1 MATLADCIT
10 RTQRLINSNTRSE
23 IDELDT
29 ALDSATDT
37 TLKVKYGADGIRV
50 GSYLS
55 ISNSTTEP
63 ETVYVHKVND
73 VNVTIQR
80 GMQGSTA
87 NNWVA
92 GSMIEVEPRFSG
104 FQIAEAVRD
113 TIRSLP
119 NNLYAVSTATAEF
132 STTVQSVTV
141 DEMNDQDLDPDVLTP
156 GTGFYH
162 LLSATRTARSSE
174 DRLLNL
180 NCTVQ
185 RQMDGTYKVIRQ
197 EGIEKAITV
206 NLIYAHPFVTTALD
220 LDTVLGTTVGMPD
233 SMTDI
238 PSLGASARLLL
249 GEESLRLDLH
259 SQGDSRSDASVAA
272 GDRARYSMI
281 LQGQYDRR
289 VSEEA
294 RRLMSLYGIRSG
306 ASVSSVFP
314 TTLLR

>member
-1 MATLADCIT
+1 MATIADCIT

-29 ALDSATDT
+29 ALDSTTDT

-55 ISNSTTEP
+55 ISNGNTSP

-73 VNVTIQR
+73 VNITIQR
-80 GMQGSTA
+80 AMDGSTPFA
-87 NNWVA
+87 WTA

-104 FQIAEAVRD
+104 FQIVEAIRD
-113 TIRSLP
+113 TIKSMP
-119 NNLYAVSTATAEF
+119 NNLYGVSTATVEF
-132 STTVQSVTV
+132 STTTQSVAV
-141 DEMNDQDLDPDVLTP
+141 AAMNDQDHGTP

-162 LLSATRTARSSE
+162 LISATRTARDEE
-174 DRLLNL
+174 DRLLDI

-185 RQMDGTYKVIRQ
+185 RQLDGTYKVVRQ
-197 EGIEKAITV
+197 EKIEKAVTV
-206 NLIYAHPFVTTALD
+206 NLIYAHPFVTTNLALD
-220 LDTVLGTTVGMPD
+220 IDLGTTVKMPD

-259 SQGDSRSDASVAA
+259 AQGDSRTDAAVAA

-289 VSEEA
+289 VGEEA

>member
-1 MATLADCIT
+1 MATIADCIT

-132 STTVQSVTV
+132 STTAQSVTV
-141 DEMNDQDLDPDVLTP
+141 AAMNDQDHDTP

-162 LLSATRTARSSE
+162 LLSATRTARDQE

-197 EGIEKAITV
+197 EKLEKAVTV
-206 NLIYAHPFVTTALD
+206 NLIYAHPFVTTTLS
-220 LDTVLGTTVGMPD
+220 LDTLLGTTVGMPD
-233 SMTDI
+233 SMLDI

-259 SQGDSRSDASVAA
+259 AQGDSRSDVAVAA

>member
-1 MATLADCIT
+1 MATIADCIT
-10 RTQRLINSNTRSE
+10 RTQRLVNSNTRSE
-23 IDELDT
+23 IDEVSEHLAST
-29 ALDSATDT
+29 TDT
-37 TLKVKYGADGIRV
+37 TLIVTHGADGIRV

-55 ISNSTTEP
+55 ISSGTNPP
-63 ETVYVHKVND
+63 ETVYVHKVNGK
-73 VNVTIQR
+73 NVTIQR
-80 GMQGSTA
+80 AMDGSSGFA
-87 NNWVA
+87 WQS

-104 FQIAEAVRD
+104 FQILEAVRE

-119 NNLYAVSTATAEF
+119 NNLYGVSTASAEF
-132 STTVQSVTV
+132 STTAQSVAV
-141 DEMNDQDLDPDVLTP
+141 AAMNDQDHGTP

-162 LLSATRTARSSE
+162 LISATRTARDQE
-174 DRLLNL
+174 DRLLDM

-185 RQMDGTYKVIRQ
+185 RQTDGTYKVVRQ
-197 EGIEKAITV
+197 EKLEKGVTV
-206 NLIYAHPFVTTALD
+206 NLIYAHPFKSTTLN
-220 LDTVLGTTVGMPD
+220 LDTDLGSTVKMPE

-259 SQGDSRSDASVAA
+259 AQGDSRSDASVAA

>member
-1 MATLADCIT
+1 MATIADCIT

-37 TLKVKYGADGIRV
+37 SLKVKYGADGIRV

-73 VNVTIQR
+73 VNITIQR
-80 GMQGSTA
+80 GMDGSTP

-92 GSMIEVEPRFSG
+92 GSMIEVEPRFTG
-104 FQIAEAVRD
+104 FQIVEAVRD

-132 STTVQSVTV
+132 STTAQSVTV
-141 DEMNDQDLDPDVLTP
+141 AAMNDQDHDTP

-162 LLSATRTARSSE
+162 LLSATRTARDQE

-185 RQMDGTYKVIRQ
+185 RQMDGTYKVVRQ
-197 EGIEKAITV
+197 EKLEKAITV
-206 NLIYAHPFVTTALD
+206 NLIYAHPFVTTALA

-233 SMTDI
+233 SMLDI

-259 SQGDSRSDASVAA
+259 AQGDSRSDASVAA

>member
-1 MATLADCIT
+1 MATIADCII

-55 ISNSTTEP
+55 ISNGDNEP

-80 GMQGSTA
+80 GMQGSTGK
-87 NNWVA
+87 NWAA
-92 GSMIEVEPRFSG
+92 GSIIEVEPRFSG
-104 FQIAEAVRD
+104 FQIVEAIRD
-113 TIRSLP
+113 TIKSMP
-119 NNLYAVSTATAEF
+119 NNLYGVSTATVEF
-132 STTVQSVTV
+132 STTTQSVAV
-141 DEMNDQDLDPDVLTP
+141 AAMNDQDHDTP

-162 LLSATRTARSSE
+162 LISAIRTARDQE
-174 DRLLNL
+174 DRLLDI

-185 RQMDGTYKVIRQ
+185 RQLDGTYKVIRQ
-197 EGIEKAITV
+197 EKIEKAVTV
-206 NLIYAHPFVTTALD
+206 NLIYAHPFVTTALALGTD
-220 LDTVLGTTVGMPD
+220 LGTTVKMPD

-238 PSLGASARLLL
+238 PSLGASASLLL

-289 VSEEA
+289 VSQEA
-294 RRLMSLYGIRSG
+294 RKLMSLYGIRSG

>member
-1 MATLADCIT
+1 MATIADCII

-132 STTVQSVTV
+132 STTAQSVTV
-141 DEMNDQDLDPDVLTP
+141 AEMNDQDHDTP

-185 RQMDGTYKVIRQ
+185 RQIDGTYKVIRQ

-206 NLIYAHPFVTTALD
+206 NLIYAHPFVTTALA

-233 SMTDI
+233 SMIDI
-238 PSLGASARLLL
+238 PSLGASASLLL

-289 VSEEA
+289 VSQEA
-294 RRLMSLYGIRSG
+294 RKLMSLYGIRSG